1 MLKKKFARSMP
12 EGAGLPSISDIA
24 DVFKALSD
32 PTRVRALLLLRDR
45 DLCVCEIMYVLGME
59 QSRISHQMRI
69 LRQAGLVEDLREGR
83 WINYRIA
90 PEARPLLEVLFA
102 GSLRDRVEAAPQA
115 AADALK
121 LEECLRKNV
130 RGRACLPS
138 PTAKGVAER
147 KRHDTR

>member
-1 MLKKKFARSMP
+1 MRSVAR
-12 EGAGLPSISDIA
+12 I
-24 DVFKALSD
+24 FKALSD
-32 PTRVRALLLLRDR
+32 PARIRVLLLLRGR

-59 QSRISHQMRI
+59 QSRISHQMRV
-69 LRQAGLVEDLREGR
+69 LRQAGLVEDIREGR

-102 GSLRDRVEAAPQA
+102 GPLHDRVEAAPQA

-130 RGRACLPS
+130 RGRACV
-138 PTAKGVAER
+138 TNEREKG
-147 KRHDTR
+147 